1 MIRLTDF
8 CSTSFFYVAED
19 GTYHHSMRTAPYN
32 DHQVQQEDVDR
43 ARKAFSSTLKPE
55 GRNFSTL
62 EGGLGW
68 LKGL

>member
-1 MIRLTDF
+1 MIRITDF

-19 GTYHHSMRTAPYN
+19 GTFRHSMRTQPYN

-43 ARKAFSSTLKPE
+43 ARKAFSLRPE

-68 LKGL
+68 LKSL